1 MPERVILQREP
12 MGGSP
17 PGDSG
22 SSKDLVQ
29 SLHKMSRILACF
41 GAQNPTLGLQDIHER
56 TGFPK
61 ATTHR
66 LLSTMKEIGFVEQA
80 RGRDRYRLG
89 LKLFELG
96 SLFLANL
103 DLHREAQPFVDRLA
117 KISGE
122 VVHLCIFDGLD
133 AVFVDRKELE
143 SGPSTMVMT
152 IEGAPSYCTGVG
164 KAILAFRGEDAIA
177 RVIAAGL
184 KRYTP
189 TTITDG
195 AALRADLHAIR
206 ERGYSIDRS
215 EHQLN
220 LQCVGAPIRD
230 AGGSVFA
237 SISVSGPGE
246 RITAARIPVLGP
258 LVVETA
264 DQISRALGWARTA
277 EKR

>member
-1 MPERVILQREP
+1 MRSDAEKT
-12 MGGSP
+12 GGS
-17 PGDSG
+17 GLAADGRQAG

-29 SLHKMSRILACF
+29 SLHKMSRILQCF
-41 GAQNPTLGLQDIHER
+41 GTQARTLGLHDIHER

-66 LLSTMKEIGFVEQA
+66 LLSSMKEIGFVEQA

-89 LKLFELG
+89 LRLFELG

-103 DLHREAQPFVDRLA
+103 DLHREAQVHVERLA

-122 VVHLCIFDGLD
+122 AVHLCIFDGLH

-143 SGPSTMVMT
+143 TGPSSVVMR

-164 KAILAFRGEDAIA
+164 KAILAFRDPETIE

-184 KRYTP
+184 KRFTP
-189 TTITDG
+189 TTITEPV
-195 AALRADLHAIR
+195 ALRAELAAIR

-220 LQCVGAPIRD
+220 LQCVAAPIRD

-237 SISVSGPGE
+237 SISVSGPKD
-246 RITAARIPVLGP
+246 RITDGRVPVLGP
-258 LVVETA
+258 LIVETA
-264 DQISRALGWARTA
+264 DEISHALGWS
-277 EKR
+277 